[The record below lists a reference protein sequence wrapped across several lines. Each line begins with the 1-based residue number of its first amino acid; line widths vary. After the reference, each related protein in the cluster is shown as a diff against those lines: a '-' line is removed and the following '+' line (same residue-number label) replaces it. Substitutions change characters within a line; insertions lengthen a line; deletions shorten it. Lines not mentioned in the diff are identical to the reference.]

1 MNSQESINSTINLED
16 HIAEALLTESEEIK
30 EPNNLIR
37 LEDLEQFMERIK
49 DFKSE
54 IELHQMTVK
63 YVNLNIAKINQRAKM
78 LTKKN

>member
-16 HIAEALLTESEEIK
+16 HITEALLTESEEIK

-49 DFKSE
+49 DFK
-54 IELHQMTVK
+54 
-63 YVNLNIAKINQRAKM
+63 R
-78 LTKKN
+78 